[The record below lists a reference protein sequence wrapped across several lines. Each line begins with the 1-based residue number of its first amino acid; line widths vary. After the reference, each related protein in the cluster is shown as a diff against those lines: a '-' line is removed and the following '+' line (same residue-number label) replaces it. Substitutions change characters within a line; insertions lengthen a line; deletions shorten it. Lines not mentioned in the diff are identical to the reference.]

1 MMAVVMV
8 LVTELD
14 ASYRLGAVMRPAAPA
29 GGAALVKPRSIRK
42 LSFSKGR
49 VAIFPFSLCETK
61 LTDWT

>member
-1 MMAVVMV
+1 MMAAVMV

-14 ASYRLGAVMRPAAPA
+14 ASYRLGAVMRP